1 MKSNLYNEL
10 AQRNFNKKADKVA
23 VIMILTAVYLLTKL
37 Y

>member
-10 AQRNFNKKADKVA
+10 SQRNFNKKADKIALVL
-23 VIMILTAVYLLTKL
+23 VLLAVYLLTKL